1 MTRVDNADGTWNVIF
16 DSEVEAMDDCDDG
29 IYSESEEYSE
39 VRTETEYMIRFGHS
53 RGWGEWITCTKKPYI
68 KGNSIV
74 YSFKDEKGQP
84 ITLVKAL
91 GKYDN
96 GIAVMGYKITR
107 MVFRKVVNVANCE
120 YQYKYGE
127 AKRGYLD
134 F

>member
-39 VRTETEYMIRFGHS
+39 VRTETEYMIRFAHVK
-53 RGWGEWITCTKKPYI
+53 GWGDWLTCTKKPYI

-74 YSFKDEKGQP
+74 YFITNDKGEP
-84 ITLVKAL
+84 STLVKTL
-91 GKYDN
+91 RNDGN
-96 GIAVMGYKITR
+96 VAVIGYKVTR

-134 F
+134 L